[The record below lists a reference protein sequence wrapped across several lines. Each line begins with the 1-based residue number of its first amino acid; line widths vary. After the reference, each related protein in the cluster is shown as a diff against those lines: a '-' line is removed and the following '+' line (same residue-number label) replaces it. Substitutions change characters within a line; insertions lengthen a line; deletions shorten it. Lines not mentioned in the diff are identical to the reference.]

1 MQMECPDAEQVRL
14 DLSVGPVHHQTRSV
28 LYIAIT
34 MALLRSNNRNS
45 VHICSTE
52 TIKRR
57 TTHQTAALFQQRA
70 KHRPTHTHTH
80 ARARAKSNESE
91 FYLHG
96 SQNALGL
103 S

>member
-1 MQMECPDAEQVRL
+1 MTARNFARYDSLLIFLARSGKNSHS
-14 DLSVGPVHHQTRSV
+14 LSFAPFLARCRS
-28 LYIAIT
+28 LS
-34 MALLRSNNRNS
+34 LSLRG
-45 VHICSTE
+45 
-52 TIKRR
+52 
-57 TTHQTAALFQQRA
+57 L
-70 KHRPTHTHTH
+70 HRPTHTHTHTH